1 MDTRQADT
9 YRTLVSYFTA
19 AFSTT
24 RTPTPRLRT
33 YHTLF
38 VRNQTCVRRLGRG
51 FCPDHRRIIDVVRAT
66 AVQATAYR
74 KVLRAVQE
82 AWQEGATAVS
92 RFHHPLSSRVTEL
105 RPKGNISPTRPRAA
119 GTHEREPNP
128 VSLSAVRSRIWK
140 MSAVLNVSHCFLMLY
155 EARRLTLVV
164 VGLLATWNSP
174 RVLAQLFALW

>member
-1 MDTRQADT
+1 MSYGLRP
-9 YRTLVSYFTA
+9 YRL
-19 AFSTT
+19 
-24 RTPTPRLRT
+24 LRT
-33 YHTLF
+33 
-38 VRNQTCVRRLGRG
+38 GRCYERCRKHG
-51 FCPDHRRIIDVVRAT
+51 
-66 AVQATAYR
+66 R
-74 KVLRAVQE
+74 KVLQ
-82 AWQEGATAVS
+82 
-92 RFHHPLSSRVTEL
+92 SRVTEL
-105 RPKGNISPTRPRAA
+105 RPKGNIRPTRPRAA